1 VSDFTDA
8 ELHMISQI
16 MKAEKTMPDEFWA
29 VPAVQTLACL
39 LVEIRPLISRT
50 QWATLIAI
58 GALIARQGNAELS
71 AEIQASLAIAR
82 ARAS

>member
-1 VSDFTDA
+1 MSDFTNQ

-39 LVEIRPLISRT
+39 LVEIRPLIT
-50 QWATLIAI
+50 DVQLATFFAI
-58 GALIARQGNAELS
+58 GALIARQGKAELS